1 MKKVKL
7 IVSMVL
13 CMFLL
18 VGCGNTL
25 SNKDL
30 RVLKENVTAHSV
42 EIDKYITSREEYK
55 NAVLLE
61 TVYEYADYNDDS
73 EETDWVRIFSKYQL
87 EDGSIIYFNT
97 VLANLKPLGELPD
110 TPIFLEPF
118 EESEKN
124 YAMYKSLAETGEYKL
139 GDRKLKSVGEDV
151 YAEKG
156 DNGTTYYFVI
166 E

>member
-30 RVLKENVTAHSV
+30 RVVKENMTAHSV
-42 EIDKYITSREEYK
+42 EIDKYITGSKEYEG
-55 NAVLLE
+55 AVLLE
-61 TVYEYADYNDDS
+61 TVYEYADYNEDS
-73 EETDWVRIFSKYQL
+73 DKTDWVRIFSKYQL
-87 EDGSIIYFNT
+87 EDGSIVYFNT
-97 VLANLKPLGELPD
+97 ALANLKPLGELPD